1 MGIIVVG
8 VDGSG
13 NSRGALD
20 WALNEA
26 RLRGSSVRAL
36 HAWMIPV
43 VGTGEAP
50 WALAP
55 PPSYVELSAKEI
67 EQHARE
73 ALDREVEEALA
84 RVGVVIDIERV
95 VVEDSAGDAV
105 IDASADAELIVVG
118 SRGRGALA
126 TLVLGSVSHH
136 VVQHAGC
143 PVVVV
148 PAPAA

>member
-1 MGIIVVG
+1 MGIVVVG

-20 WALNEA
+20 WALAEA
-26 RLRGSSVRAL
+26 KLRGASVRTV
-36 HAWMIPV
+36 HAWMLPV

-55 PPSYVELSAKEI
+55 PPSYVELSAREI
-67 EQHARE
+67 EQHARA

-84 RVGVVIDIERV
+84 RVGVVIDVERL
-95 VVEDSAGDAV
+95 VVEGAAGDAI
-105 IDASADAELIVVG
+105 IDASEGAELTVVG
-118 SRGRGALA
+118 SHGRGALA

-136 VVQHAGC
+136 VVQHTKCA
-143 PVVVV
+143 VVIV
-148 PAPAA
+148 PPSGE